1 MHRSGCFHDAGR
13 ATLGVA
19 HRLEEPDRVLN
30 TGLHSVRRFAVAAG
44 VAVAGALT
52 APAATVAAGPE
63 SKPALL
69 YVASVGGGNQPAAV
83 DIYPLAD
90 VIAGNAPKPR
100 QEILGLSGPVAV
112 AIDQAGDFYVADEG
126 AKLVAVFH
134 QGRTHPYK
142 EYFLGITDPFDVAV
156 GPDGTLYV
164 ANGATASGGANVI
177 EIRKGQR
184 KPFLAISGFPGYQNP
199 CIHVDGANNLYV
211 ASVVSQGS
219 GSVGT
224 VVKYPPG
231 SSSGTTL
238 NLPNLPLPTGITVD
252 SAGSGDIV
260 VSGTASLS
268 FGAQVNVVA
277 YYGYYGASYVGL
289 GMRSSFGK
297 IAFTP
302 DASAL
307 VAADGTTSVH
317 SFSNVLAP
325 VGAFALGPNRYPV
338 GVAVWPADLN

>member
-1 MHRSGCFHDAGR
+1 LLNSG
-13 ATLGVA
+13 L
-19 HRLEEPDRVLN
+19 L
-30 TGLHSVRRFAVAAG
+30 SVRRLAAAAG
-44 VAVAGALT
+44 VAVAGAL
-52 APAATVAAGPE
+52 ASPGATVAAGFE

-69 YVASVGGGNQPAAV
+69 YVASIGGGNQPAAV
-83 DIYPLAD
+83 DVYPLAD

-112 AIDQAGDFYVADEG
+112 AVDRAGDFYVADQG

-134 QGRTHPYK
+134 QGRTQPYK

-164 ANGATASGGANVI
+164 ANGAAASGAASVI

-184 KPFLAISGFPGYQNP
+184 KPFLTIAGFPGYQNP

-211 ASVVSQGS
+211 ASTLTQGS
-219 GSVGT
+219 GLVGT

-252 SAGSGDIV
+252 SAGSGDIA

-268 FGAQVNVVA
+268 FGAQLNVVA
-277 YYGYYGASYVGL
+277 YYGTYGASYIGL

-297 IAFTP
+297 IAFTS

-307 VAADGTTSVH
+307 VAADGATSVH
-317 SFSNVLAP
+317 SFSNALTP
-325 VGAFALGPNRYPV
+325 VGTFALGANRYPV

>member
-1 MHRSGCFHDAGR
+1 MIGSG
-13 ATLGVA
+13 L
-19 HRLEEPDRVLN
+19 L
-30 TGLHSVRRFAVAAG
+30 SVRRFAATAG
-44 VAVAGALT
+44 VAVAGAL
-52 APAATVAAGPE
+52 ASPGATVAAGLE
-63 SKPALL
+63 TKPALL
-69 YVASVGGGNQPAAV
+69 YVASIGGGNQPSAV

-90 VIAGNAPKPR
+90 IIAGNAPKPR

-112 AIDQAGDFYVADEG
+112 AVDGAGDFYVADQG

-164 ANGATASGGANVI
+164 ANGAMASGAASVI

-184 KPFLAISGFPGYQNP
+184 KPFLTITGFPGYQNP

-211 ASVVSQGS
+211 ASTVTQGS
-219 GSVGT
+219 GLAGV

-231 SSSGTTL
+231 SGSGTTL

-277 YYGYYGASYVGL
+277 SYGTYGASYVGF

-297 IAFTP
+297 IVFTS

-307 VAADGTTSVH
+307 VAADGSNSVH
-317 SFSNVLAP
+317 SFSNALTP
-325 VGAFALGPNRYPV
+325 VGTFALGPNRYPV

>member
-1 MHRSGCFHDAGR
+1 MLNSGS
-13 ATLGVA
+13 L
-19 HRLEEPDRVLN
+19 
-30 TGLHSVRRFAVAAG
+30 SVRRFAAAAG
-44 VAVAGALT
+44 IAVVCAL
-52 APAATVAAGPE
+52 ASPAATLAAGPE

-69 YVASVGGGNQPAAV
+69 YVASDGGGNQPAAV
-83 DIYPLAD
+83 DVYPLAD
-90 VIAGNAPKPR
+90 VLAGNAPKPR
-100 QEILGLSGPVAV
+100 QEILGLGGPVAV
-112 AIDQAGDFYVADEG
+112 AVDQAGDFYVADQG
-126 AKLVAVFH
+126 DNLVAVFH
-134 QGRTHPYK
+134 QGRTRPYK
-142 EYFLGITDPFDVAV
+142 EYFLGITAPVDVAI

-184 KPFLAISGFPGYQNP
+184 KPFLTIAGFPGYQNP

-211 ASVVSQGS
+211 ASTVTQGS
-219 GSVGT
+219 VSVGT
-224 VVKYPPG
+224 VVKYPPH

-252 SAGSGDIV
+252 SAGSGDIA

-289 GMRSSFGK
+289 GLRSSFGK

-317 SFSNVLAP
+317 SLTNALAP
-325 VGAFALGPNRYPV
+325 VGTFALGTNRYPV